1 MVRVN
6 KFFQIIHYMKDNGKK
21 INLKE
26 QVVIFTQM
34 EILMK
39 VILNKVEDKGKEST
53 LILMDQLIM
62 DNGIKIK
69 EMDMELKRDQT
80 QVLTRGNNII

>member
-6 KFFQIIHYMKDNGKK
+6 KFFQIILYMKDNGKK

-39 VILNKVEDKGKEST
+39 VTLNKVENKVKEST

-62 DNGIKIK
+62 DNGITIK
-69 EMDMELKRDQT
+69 EMDMELKRDQM
-80 QVLTRGNNII
+80 QVLMKGNNII

>member
-1 MVRVN
+1 MVQVN
-6 KFFQIIHYMKDNGKK
+6 KFFQIIHYMKGNGKK

-39 VILNKVEDKGKEST
+39 VTLNKVENKVKEST

-69 EMDMELKRDQT
+69 EMDLELKRDQM
-80 QVLTRGNNII
+80 QVLTKEIF

>member
-6 KFFQIIHYMKDNGKK
+6 KFFQIILYMKDNGKK

>member
-1 MVRVN
+1 MVQVN

-39 VILNKVEDKGKEST
+39 VTLNKVENKVKEST

-69 EMDMELKRDQT
+69 EMDLELKRDQM
-80 QVLTRGNNII
+80 QVLTKGNNMI